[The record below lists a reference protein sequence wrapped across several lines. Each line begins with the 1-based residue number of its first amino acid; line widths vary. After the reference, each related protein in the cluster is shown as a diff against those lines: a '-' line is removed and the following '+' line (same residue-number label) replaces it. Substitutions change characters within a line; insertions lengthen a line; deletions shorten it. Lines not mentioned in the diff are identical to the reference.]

1 MLKKQ
6 RRIFLFFS
14 LINEALFGNVIYIIL
29 DMIVLFVCM
38 MIYLPTFVTIY
49 VPLKYAI
56 TISTE
61 EVDSSLSQQVF
72 PHTTVNFR

>member
-1 MLKKQ
+1 M
-6 RRIFLFFS
+6 
-14 LINEALFGNVIYIIL
+14 L

-38 MIYLPTFVTIY
+38 MIYLPTFVNIY
-49 VPLKYAI
+49 VPLKYTI

-61 EVDSSLSQQVF
+61 EVDSSLSQRVF